1 MYEYV
6 ISNTVNYNFIFIVF
20 VSFLILFSFCSFL
33 FSRQINFMFRMVFDT
48 HHFFYYSGN
57 KKKNILL
64 FLIPL
69 IIIFTVCISFIT
81 FHEVSYQNHFIK
93 EVVKC
98 FSFISIIFTL
108 KALLILYLTNIFNRN
123 FQRNLIIY
131 NCFIHEAALSILL
144 FPFAFIL
151 YYINEYFII
160 YPIIGIL
167 VLIFYS
173 YKYYKLYKLCFYKIN
188 LFYSSIFLYLCC
200 LEIIPI
206 LYFLK
211 IFI

>member
-108 KALLILYLTNIFNRN
+108 KALFRIIIDRIFT
-123 FQRNLIIY
+123 Y
-131 NCFIHEAALSILL
+131 
-144 FPFAFIL
+144 
-151 YYINEYFII
+151 
-160 YPIIGIL
+160 
-167 VLIFYS
+167 
-173 YKYYKLYKLCFYKIN
+173 
-188 LFYSSIFLYLCC
+188 
-200 LEIIPI
+200 
-206 LYFLK
+206 
-211 IFI
+211 